1 MKLSQ
6 LMRIVDEHKLT
17 PSAMRLFFLVCEEYP
32 VGVDQSQVAKY
43 PPTLGMSASSIGRH
57 LRKFEELGWLKRSL
71 VDKKSFQIDL
81 THRGLTLWHQFS
93 DYSVPEI
100 THAHI
105 NDPA

>member
-32 VGVDQSQVAKY
+32 VGVDQSQVANY
-43 PPTLGMSASSIGRH
+43 PATLGMAATSVGRH
-57 LRKFEELGWLKRSL
+57 LRKLEELGWLKRSL
-71 VDKKSFQIDL
+71 VNKKSFQIDL

-93 DYSVPEI
+93 DYSVPEKA
-100 THAHI
+100 HAYI